1 MKEKSPPGFTIY
13 LDDYALIEGLTNEEK
28 GELLSAM
35 MVYSRCGRI
44 LEQSER
50 VSFILNFFLQKIDR
64 EKTAYQKTCLR
75 NAYIAA
81 ARQNSITREEWISN
95 NPKTIQVYSEDI
107 ISDFLSEEKNR

>member
-64 EKTAYQKTCLR
+64 EKAKYQKTCLT
-75 NAYIAA
+75 NKYIADSRTQKITKREWLESNPEI
-81 ARQNSITREEWISN
+81 RQF
-95 NPKTIQVYSEDI
+95 YSEDI
-107 ISDFLSEEKNR
+107 ISAFLIEEKNN